1 MAVNINSVYQLVYAI
16 AAKQSAAFPSPQNF
30 NQYAQ
35 LANID
40 LFNYY
45 QDERQKMLLK
55 VKSGQTL
62 FSPQV
67 LTTFAVETQLSPSV
81 QSPSLPAD
89 YVYDISMR
97 TAGYVNVKKVDYDKV
112 NTYLDSTID
121 EPTTANP
128 IYVEYGG
135 NITTYPVLNTPT
147 YLTYYKYPAT
157 PVWGYTLSPRP
168 TYDANSSVDFAWK
181 ETEFLRLSARILKYM
196 SVSIRDQELEQQAQE
211 LNLTA
216 S

>member
-1 MAVNINSVYQLVYAI
+1 MSININSVKELVYAI
-16 AAKQSAAFPSPQNF
+16 AAKQQQAFPSPQNF

-40 LFNYY
+40 LYNYY

-55 VKSGQTL
+55 VKAGQTL
-62 FSPQV
+62 YAPQV
-67 LTTFAVETQLSPSV
+67 LTTFVAETLLSPSV

-97 TAGYVNVKKVDYDKV
+97 TNGFVNVKKVDYDKV
-112 NTYLDSTID
+112 NTYVDSTID
-121 EPTTANP
+121 EPTQANP
-128 IYVEYGG
+128 IYVEYASA
-135 NITTYPVLNTPT
+135 ITTYPTLNTPT
-147 YLTYYKYPAT
+147 YLTYYKYPIT

-168 TYDANSSVDFAWK
+168 TYDPNTSTNFDWR

-196 SVSIRDQELEQQAQE
+196 SISIRDQELEQQAQQ

>member
-1 MAVNINSVYQLVYAI
+1 MVNVNDVYLLVYAI
-16 AAKQSAAFPSPQNF
+16 AAKQAQAFPSPQNF

-40 LFNYY
+40 LYNYY

-55 VKSGQTL
+55 VKAGQTL
-62 FSPQV
+62 YAPQV
-67 LTTFAVETQLSPSV
+67 LTTFVAETLLSPSV

-97 TAGYVNVKKVDYDKV
+97 TNGFTNVKKVDYDKV
-112 NTYLDSTID
+112 NTYVDSTID
-121 EPTTANP
+121 EPTQANP
-128 IYVEYGG
+128 IYVEYASA
-135 NITTYPVLNTPT
+135 ITTYPTLNTPT

-168 TYDANSSVDFAWK
+168 TYDANSSVNFAWK
-181 ETEFLRLSARILKYM
+181 ETEMLRLSARILKYM
-196 SVSIRDQELEQQAQE
+196 GISIRDTELEQQAQE